1 MNDDYYVYDESTYTM
16 RGENTGK
23 SYRPGDSVTVKIVD
37 ANVDKRQID
46 LVFEE

>member
-1 MNDDYYVYDESTYTM
+1 MNDDYFVYDEDTYTM

-23 SYRPGDSVTVKIVD
+23 SYRPGDEVTVKIVS

-46 LVFEE
+46 LVFQ